1 MRPKKYRRKSTSNE
15 RTYVPRHVSEKRKA
29 QREVLLKCKSGLYV
43 VLVRVNYIVGDKR
56 ERERIHENERERY

>member
-1 MRPKKYRRKSTSNE
+1 M
-15 RTYVPRHVSEKRKA
+15 
-29 QREVLLKCKSGLYV
+29 LLKCKSGLYV